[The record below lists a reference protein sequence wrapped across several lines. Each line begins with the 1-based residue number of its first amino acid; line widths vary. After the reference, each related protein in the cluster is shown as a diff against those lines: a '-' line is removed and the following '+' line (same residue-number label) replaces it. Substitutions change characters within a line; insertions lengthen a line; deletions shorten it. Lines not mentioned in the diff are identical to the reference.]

1 MGAHLSV
8 PIRKGY
14 NMAETKEKV
23 AKTENL
29 DELVKYKAFKDND
42 KYKDDITVIVNG
54 KIWRIQRGVD
64 VEIPR
69 YVLKVIEQSNDQDL
83 KATNY
88 AEQKQNAYKHS
99 SKNFE

>member
-1 MGAHLSV
+1 
-8 PIRKGY
+8 
-14 NMAETKEKV
+14 MAEISVKV

-29 DELVKYKAFKDND
+29 DELVKFKAFKDNG

-54 KIWRIQRGVD
+54 KSWRIQRGVY

-69 YVLKVIEQSNDQDL
+69 YVHNVIMQSEEQDL

-88 AEQKQNAYKHS
+88 AESKRDEYEQS
-99 SKNFE
+99 SNKF

>member
-1 MGAHLSV
+1 
-8 PIRKGY
+8 
-14 NMAETKEKV
+14 MAEVKEKV
-23 AKTENL
+23 TKTENL
-29 DELVKYKAFKDND
+29 DELVKFRAFKDNG

-54 KIWRIQRGVD
+54 KSWRIQRGVD

-69 YVLKVIEQSNDQDL
+69 YVYNVIMQSDDQDL

-88 AEQKQNAYKHS
+88 AEAKQDAYKKS

>member
-1 MGAHLSV
+1 
-8 PIRKGY
+8 
-14 NMAETKEKV
+14 MAEIKEKV

-54 KIWRIQRGVD
+54 KIRRIQRGVEVD
-64 VEIPR
+64 IPR

-88 AEQKQNAYKHS
+88 AEQKQNAYKKS
-99 SKNFE
+99 SRNFE